1 MKKSLSI
8 MLAGTMLMAMFTGCS
23 SKKPDNVT
31 NTTESIAKGEETGE
45 VQNIDI
51 WQKYDPPIEV
61 SVVASYNVPEDGIVP
76 KDTTPENQKWVEI
89 MEKYLGIKL
98 KYDWVVPASQGA
110 QKMDVTIAS
119 GKIPNILQVDE
130 GQFELLKQSDMIG
143 DLTGAYDYLME
154 PIKKNLEADPTLLKK
169 CTNEK
174 GELVAIPRNLDNF
187 QQTQLIYIREDWL
200 EALGLQVPTSMDELF
215 EVAKAFSEQDPDK
228 NGKDDTIGIALYKE
242 LYAGFGGAAG
252 LMNGYNAYPK
262 MWTKD
267 ESGKLVCGDVQPE
280 MRDALEMLQKMYK
293 EGILDP
299 EYVAMDSNK
308 MTEAVVGGKAGIVLG
323 EWWVPAWPLNLSIDN
338 NPDARWKAI
347 NLVSAEGGIANTG
360 LNQAFI
366 GSYHVISKDMKNP
379 EALAKMINIYYDTL
393 STVVSEREEEY
404 DRELWKPENGYV
416 YNWCPVRMDDTFE
429 NSRQYKELNEAL
441 KKDDI
446 TLLKPQKFKDLF
458 EAAKRLETELN
469 GTDWGLYYSRIAED
483 GGFGLTEKVRNEKLY
498 TMNEFYGSYTPTMIT
513 SQGILDT
520 LRDEVYHRI
529 ITGAPIEEFDK
540 FVNDWH
546 KMGGD
551 QITNEVNDWYA
562 KQ

>member
-23 SKKPDNVT
+23 SKQPDDVT
-31 NTTESIAKGEETGE
+31 NTTESVAKGEETGE

-51 WQKYDPPIEV
+51 WQKYDPPLEV

-119 GKIPNILQVDE
+119 GKIPDILQVDE

-262 MWTKD
+262 MWIKD

>member
-23 SKKPDNVT
+23 SKQPDNVT

-262 MWTKD
+262 MWIKD

>member
-393 STVVSEREEEY
+393 STVVSEREE
-404 DRELWKPENGYV
+404 RV
-416 YNWCPVRMDDTFE
+416 
-429 NSRQYKELNEAL
+429 
-441 KKDDI
+441 
-446 TLLKPQKFKDLF
+446 
-458 EAAKRLETELN
+458 
-469 GTDWGLYYSRIAED
+469 
-483 GGFGLTEKVRNEKLY
+483 
-498 TMNEFYGSYTPTMIT
+498 
-513 SQGILDT
+513 
-520 LRDEVYHRI
+520 
-529 ITGAPIEEFDK
+529 
-540 FVNDWH
+540 
-546 KMGGD
+546 
-551 QITNEVNDWYA
+551 
-562 KQ
+562 

>member
-1 MKKSLSI
+1 MRKSLSI
-8 MLAGTMLMAMFTGCS
+8 ILAGTMLMAIFTGCS
-23 SKKPDNVT
+23 SERSD
-31 NTTESIAKGEETGE
+31 NTTNITESVNKGSETGE

-61 SVVASYNVPEDGIVP
+61 SAVASYNVPEDGIVP
-76 KDTTPENQKWVEI
+76 KDTTPENQAWVEI

-130 GQFELLKQSDMIG
+130 GQFELLKQSDMLG

-200 EALGLQVPTSMDELF
+200 EALGLQVPTSMDELC

-393 STVVSEREEEY
+393 STVVSEREEAY

-540 FVNDWH
+540 FVDDWH

-551 QITNEVNDWYA
+551 QITKEVNDWYA

>member
-23 SKKPDNVT
+23 SKQPDNVT

-338 NPDARWKAI
+338 NSDARWKAI

>member
-1 MKKSLSI
+1 
-8 MLAGTMLMAMFTGCS
+8 MLAGTILMAMFTGCS
-23 SKKPDNVT
+23 SKEPDNVT
-31 NTTESIAKGEETGE
+31 NTTESVAKGEETGE

-215 EVAKAFSEQDPDK
+215 EVAKAFNEQDPDK

-262 MWTKD
+262 MWIKD

-347 NLVSAEGGIANTG
+347 NLVSAEGGIAKTG

>member
-1 MKKSLSI
+1 
-8 MLAGTMLMAMFTGCS
+8 
-23 SKKPDNVT
+23 
-31 NTTESIAKGEETGE
+31 
-45 VQNIDI
+45 
-51 WQKYDPPIEV
+51 
-61 SVVASYNVPEDGIVP
+61 
-76 KDTTPENQKWVEI
+76 
-89 MEKYLGIKL
+89 
-98 KYDWVVPASQGA
+98 
-110 QKMDVTIAS
+110 
-119 GKIPNILQVDE
+119 
-130 GQFELLKQSDMIG
+130 
-143 DLTGAYDYLME
+143 
-154 PIKKNLEADPTLLKK
+154 
-169 CTNEK
+169 
-174 GELVAIPRNLDNF
+174 
-187 QQTQLIYIREDWL
+187 
-200 EALGLQVPTSMDELF
+200 MDELF